1 MREKLMKQGCL
12 RRWISGLL
20 IMAMVILLIPAVPGE
35 ASARST
41 AISQYR
47 KLLSKSRISVL
58 PQGKMVFDYNSRYV
72 RYWSSS
78 RSRVRFFLGY
88 IDGDD
93 VPELVLSDSQYGYG
107 IWSYKNGAF
116 RCLYWNDSFERPIGY
131 YRKKGIFRENGYSEG
146 TIFYME
152 YYKLQTGK
160 FKQDLQFAE
169 CNDGPDKEEVLG
181 YYLWIDSNENE
192 VSRSTFYKKL
202 RKYTGGKSMSRIH
215 LYSNTAANR
224 KKYLK

>member
-58 PQGKMVFDYNSRYV
+58 PQGKMVTDYNLNYV

-93 VPELVLSDSQYGYG
+93 VPELVLSDSYYGYG

-116 RCLYWNDSFERPIGY
+116 RCLQWDDTFGRPIGY
-131 YRKKGIFRENGYSEG
+131 YRKKGIFRGNGYSEG
-146 TIFYME
+146 TIFYMD

-160 FKQDLQFAE
+160 AKQRLQYAE
-169 CNDGPDKEEVLG
+169 CNDGPDNVEVFG
-181 YYLWIDSNENE
+181 YYIKSGKSEKE
-192 VSRSTFYKKL
+192 VSRSAFYKNL

>member
-1 MREKLMKQGCL
+1 MKQGCL
-12 RRWISGLL
+12 RQWISGLL

-58 PQGKMVFDYNSRYV
+58 PQGKMVTDYNLNYV

-93 VPELVLSDSQYGYG
+93 VPELVLSDSHYGYG

-116 RCLYWNDSFERPIGY
+116 RCLHWDDTFGRPIGY
-131 YRKKGIFRENGYSEG
+131 YRKKGIFRGNGYSEG
-146 TIFYME
+146 TIFYMK

-160 FKQDLQFAE
+160 AKQQLQYAD
-169 CNDGPDKEEVLG
+169 CNDGPDNVEVFG
-181 YYLWIDSNENE
+181 YYIKSGKSEKE
-192 VSRSTFYKKL
+192 VSRSAFYKNL